1 MENNVNS
8 TSSNVKLYSIL
19 SYIGILWIVGL
30 LVKEKSDKTVR
41 FHVGQ
46 GMLLTLLNIV
56 ISVINR
62 AIIGNIF
69 SVTEYVLG
77 VPYRTVSG
85 LGLAIEFILSLIPFV
100 LMIIGIVNASKCKE
114 EELPVIGKFAFYK

>member
-56 ISVINR
+56 IGVINR

-85 LGLAIEFILSLIPFV
+85 LGLAIEFIFSLIPFV

>member
-56 ISVINR
+56 IGVINR